1 MFWIQRGFIVRNCNV
16 WVNHNRIV
24 QGFNSSYILFEYMI
38 LFITSYLFRCHLLFL
53 FLFLHFQ
60 RLKFPINLLDFLLC
74 IFPILFGLLYLS
86 KFIHHLLT
94 CHFFHRNDLLSF
106 LFVFIILTLFLEND
120 LFLDLYFR
128 SVHYFQEL
136 LSFNCI
142 AFDLEWLLADWF
154 VLFLWLLLLY

>member
-1 MFWIQRGFIVRNCNV
+1 
-16 WVNHNRIV
+16 
-24 QGFNSSYILFEYMI
+24 MI
-38 LFITSYLFRCHLLFL
+38 LFITSYLFCCHLLFL

-60 RLKFPINLLDFLLC
+60 RLKFSINLLDFLFC
-74 IFPILFGLLYLS
+74 IFPILFRLLYLS

-142 AFDLEWLLADWF
+142 AFDLE
-154 VLFLWLLLLY
+154 